1 MANPIERGFG
11 EKFLQSIENFYTH
24 GIDWLFN
31 EWWETAPADAIA
43 RYEAAIV
50 NHPEHGPLA
59 REAWLAPDFR
69 LAMLDDCAPGTLGH
83 AYRAFMVDNDL
94 VEHLAAGYRAR
105 HEALELSGK
114 IDRMPPAIAYK
125 VVRGFQTHDL
135 HHVLTG
141 YPATPFGELALQA
154 FQLAQMD
161 FPYAAMWIAVVAGHM
176 ALVDPLLIQPAMD
189 AITDGWSRGRRA
201 RTLQFVALEK
211 RLHEPLDRLRRE
223 YGLDDGPVAVVNP
236 APERT
241 PDLLAAEA

>member
-1 MANPIERGFG
+1 V
-11 EKFLQSIENFYTH
+11 
-24 GIDWLFN
+24 FN
-31 EWWETAPADAIA
+31 EWWETAPTDAIA
-43 RYEAAIV
+43 KYEAAIL
-50 NHPEHGPLA
+50 NHPEHGPQA

-83 AYRAFMVDNDL
+83 T
-94 VEHLAAGYRAR
+94 YRAR

-135 HHVLTG
+135 HHVLIG

-161 FPYAAMWIAVVAGHM
+161 FPYAAMWIAVVSGQM

-189 AITDGWSRGRRA
+189 AISDGWSRGRRA
-201 RTLQFVALEK
+201 RSLQFVAFEK
-211 RLHEPLDRLRRE
+211 RLHEPLDRPRRE
-223 YGLDDGPVAVVNP
+223 YGLDESPIAVVNP

-241 PDLLAAEA
+241 PDLLAAAV